1 MDKVFNEKAA
11 IEKAA
16 AQLKFMI
23 PDQNLRAA
31 IFGADEDKTGFLSEP
46 KRILGYAAN
55 VILMAFHH
63 IYFRYRYWLEHDGEI
78 NDGELNNDL
87 VRVFKV
93 FHKLY
98 LFNEL
103 TYDIVDSILTDIN
116 IDLSL
121 GTGAVT
127 KELGIARDLK
137 SNTDLGH
144 MSYLAR
150 QYLTY
155 PRFNDD
161 ATLQERLE
169 HFMSFIKCYPFLKA
183 TGMGFEPV
191 EGAKYILGDS
201 CFNFKLDKVVWKN
214 LDPFADTAGGE
225 DLSTDFCLIRA
236 KNDIYYLLNVE
247 SVMADG
253 ELSTF
258 GEPSAR
264 DDIVGIKLNYKALDA
279 SDTRLSVVVS
289 EDPDITK
296 HIDAGSAHLCYIN
309 ESFADFCAENFIED
323 VVFTP
328 GNESAIFEDFYAI
341 NYKYI
346 RNLALAI
353 VDIIL
358 FKPNDMAAIKDAYS
372 SDERFRQLF
381 SESLRSNSLTWDIII
396 AILMIEEGA
405 GKLLSVLFKADPDA
419 FSELTKNLELRFGK
433 NRFAAD
439 EINARTSNDL
449 KNLEARNK
457 GKHNTDIYKTMRS
470 EIQVRIILANVT
482 RAINGN
488 EILNEKTGFPLSI
501 RSRMQLIDG
510 ICADQNLAPKTKIDA
525 TKLMV
530 NQTLATL
537 IAFYEGFMDYA
548 SAKHD
553 FENRSS
559 YKVMKRED
567 ILNAQTRAQNS
578 FDTRFDQITDELKPL
593 VAAGKYDEIM
603 AKLKELVRS
612 CTTGQARNSILNACL
627 GRRSLLDVTYLESIL
642 DRIMHPCAE
651 MDAADNAAV
660 NKCKELAMTAFR
672 YLQTGERSTTR
683 QLNSEVSLKAIFPH
697 IATYQYVKQTGDGYL
712 ISNFSIISASGSD
725 KNVMVLSEF
734 DYKLNEKYYCLPHRQ
749 RSSDELALWIE
760 PILIECENDDDDTD
774 QAE

>member
-1 MDKVFNEKAA
+1 MSEVFNERAE
-11 IEKAA
+11 IEKAK
-16 AQLKFMI
+16 QLLKKMI

-31 IFGADEDKTGFLSEP
+31 IFGADEDKPGFLSEP
-46 KRILGYAAN
+46 KRILRYAAN
-55 VILMAFHH
+55 VILMAFHN
-63 IYFRYRYWLEHDGEI
+63 IYFRYRYWLEHDGKI

-103 TYDIVDSILTDIN
+103 TYDIIDSILTDIN

-127 KELGIARDLK
+127 KELGIAQDLK
-137 SNTDLGH
+137 SNADLGH
-144 MSYLAR
+144 ISYLVR
-150 QYLTY
+150 QYLAY
-155 PRFNDD
+155 PRFYDD
-161 ATLQERLE
+161 TTLQERLA
-169 HFMSFIKCYPFLKA
+169 HFMSFVKCYPFLQKRS
-183 TGMGFEPV
+183 MGFEPV
-191 EGAKYILGDS
+191 EGVKYIVADS
-201 CFNFKLDKVVWKN
+201 VFDYKLDKVVWMDQ
-214 LDPFADTAGGE
+214 DPFAESNDDG
-225 DLSTDFCLIRA
+225 DLSTNFCLIRV
-236 KNDIYYLLNVE
+236 NRDIYYLQSVE
-247 SVMADG
+247 SVMSNG

-258 GEPSAR
+258 GEPSAQE
-264 DDIVGIKLNYKALDA
+264 DTVGIKLNYKAMDA
-279 SDTRLSVVVS
+279 SDTRLAIIIS
-289 EDPDITK
+289 EDPEVAK
-296 HIDAGSAHLCYIN
+296 RVDAGNAHLCYIN
-309 ESFADFCAENFIED
+309 KSFVDFCGENFIAD
-323 VVFTP
+323 VVFMP

-358 FKPNDMAAIKDAYS
+358 FKPDDIAAIKEAYS
-372 SDERFRQLF
+372 SDGRFERLF
-381 SESLRSNSLTWDIII
+381 NESLRSNSLTWDIII

-405 GKLLSVLFKADPDA
+405 SKLLSVLFKADPSA

-439 EINARTSNDL
+439 EINSRATRELN
-449 KNLEARNK
+449 NLEARNK
-457 GKHNTDIYKTMRS
+457 GNHSADIYKTMRN
-470 EIQVRIILANVT
+470 EIKVRIILANVT

-501 RSRMQLIDG
+501 RSRMQLIEG
-510 ICADQNLAPKTKIDA
+510 ICADQNIAPKARIEA

-537 IAFYEGFMDYA
+537 IAFYDGFMCYA
-548 SAKHD
+548 SSKHD
-553 FENRSS
+553 FETRSA

-567 ILNAQTRAQNS
+567 ILNAQTQAQNA
-578 FDTRFDQITDELKPL
+578 FKARFDQTTAELKPL
-593 VAAGKYDEIM
+593 VAAGNYDDIM
-603 AKLKELVRS
+603 KRLRKLVRS
-612 CTTGQARNSILNACL
+612 CSTGHVNNSVINNCL
-627 GRRSLLDVTYLESIL
+627 GRRTLLDVTFLEDKL
-642 DRIMHPCAE
+642 DVIMHPHEEAE
-651 MDAADNAAV
+651 ETDNAAV
-660 NKCKELAMTAFR
+660 NTCKEIAITAFR
-672 YLQTGERSTTR
+672 YLQTGERSTTG

-697 IATYQYVKQTGDGYL
+697 IATYQYAKQTGDGYL

-749 RSSDELALWIE
+749 RSSDELDLWIE
-760 PILIECENDDDDTD
+760 PILIECENDDVDTD